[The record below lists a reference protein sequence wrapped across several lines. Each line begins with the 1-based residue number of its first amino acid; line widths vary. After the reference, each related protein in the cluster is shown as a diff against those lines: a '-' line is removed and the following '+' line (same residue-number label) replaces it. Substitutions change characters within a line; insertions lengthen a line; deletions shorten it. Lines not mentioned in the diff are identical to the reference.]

1 MYCEQ
6 NCGPLNFSMWGCC
19 LCVVC
24 MCVYGF
30 VFIVDALWTWAV
42 FELYTSAVTHT
53 DFSSVILPRSLASV
67 DSFNT
72 VFHSFS
78 LKEADNLCIVLCG
91 ISKSILE
98 LLHAHCT
105 PNAMCWFRLHTF
117 CQPSHHLIK
126 FCCYFFTVTL
136 NKCVLFAVS
145 LMVFA
150 TSAKFSTSLHASNR
164 RW

>member
-1 MYCEQ
+1 
-6 NCGPLNFSMWGCC
+6 
-19 LCVVC
+19 

-105 PNAMCWFRLHTF
+105 PNAMC
-117 CQPSHHLIK
+117 
-126 FCCYFFTVTL
+126 
-136 NKCVLFAVS
+136 
-145 LMVFA
+145 
-150 TSAKFSTSLHASNR
+150 
-164 RW
+164 